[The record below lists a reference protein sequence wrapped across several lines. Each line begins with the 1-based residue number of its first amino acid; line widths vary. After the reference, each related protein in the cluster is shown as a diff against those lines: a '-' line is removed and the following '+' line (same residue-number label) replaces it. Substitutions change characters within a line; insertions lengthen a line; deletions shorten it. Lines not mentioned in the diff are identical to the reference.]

1 MSKTRIL
8 LVALDAAEPS
18 LIRKWCA
25 ENRLSNLQR
34 LLSEGKSTDLHSPA
48 AEFPDE
54 VWPSIYASNNSAE
67 LGKYYYI
74 QPAQNSYDLEL
85 VDDAPKGKQFWLT
98 LSEHARRCAIVDIP
112 KIALGPDFN
121 GVQIV
126 NWGAHATRCDS
137 ASHPPELIQELV
149 ARHGEYPLH
158 SCDNHGRSASEYHK
172 LRNQLIEAV
181 RKRGELF
188 RDLLNRGEWDLFFC
202 AFSESHCSGHQLWH
216 LQDERF
222 PGYDPVDKSGL
233 RDSML
238 SVFQAIDEELGRLI
252 ELAGDEAT
260 VIVFPGHGMGAQ
272 FHGRDLIPALL
283 ELWGMNAEENIEPGS
298 APEKRIFVRRSL
310 VQWIKTTIPI
320 QLQYVVKR
328 LLPKAIEDAIICRV
342 MGTKKLDPSVR
353 ASYVPNNDLN
363 PAFRVNLQGR
373 DPSGRVASEDY
384 EALCDFIVA
393 RLAELVNPA
402 TGKPAIKKVTRLRDH
417 YAGRYLELLPDITA
431 HWDAAAPIEEVHS
444 PGYGTVIGG
453 HNDLRTGGHASQ
465 GFLAV
470 AGPNAP
476 HIEWPDGEP
485 DGKDLAPTILD
496 LLDVSVPPEMEG
508 QSLVAATLDARR

>member
-188 RDLLNRGEWDLFFC
+188 RDLLNRGNGIY
-202 AFSESHCSGHQLWH
+202 FSVPSQS
-216 LQDERF
+216 
-222 PGYDPVDKSGL
+222 
-233 RDSML
+233 
-238 SVFQAIDEELGRLI
+238 
-252 ELAGDEAT
+252 
-260 VIVFPGHGMGAQ
+260 
-272 FHGRDLIPALL
+272 
-283 ELWGMNAEENIEPGS
+283 
-298 APEKRIFVRRSL
+298 
-310 VQWIKTTIPI
+310 PI
-320 QLQYVVKR
+320 
-328 LLPKAIEDAIICRV
+328 A
-342 MGTKKLDPSVR
+342 
-353 ASYVPNNDLN
+353 
-363 PAFRVNLQGR
+363 
-373 DPSGRVASEDY
+373 
-384 EALCDFIVA
+384 
-393 RLAELVNPA
+393 
-402 TGKPAIKKVTRLRDH
+402 PAISFGIFKTSDSQVMILSTRAVCATRCSPSFKQSMKSS
-417 YAGRYLELLPDITA
+417 AG
-431 HWDAAAPIEEVHS
+431 
-444 PGYGTVIGG
+444 
-453 HNDLRTGGHASQ
+453 
-465 GFLAV
+465 
-470 AGPNAP
+470 
-476 HIEWPDGEP
+476 
-485 DGKDLAPTILD
+485 
-496 LLDVSVPPEMEG
+496 
-508 QSLVAATLDARR
+508 